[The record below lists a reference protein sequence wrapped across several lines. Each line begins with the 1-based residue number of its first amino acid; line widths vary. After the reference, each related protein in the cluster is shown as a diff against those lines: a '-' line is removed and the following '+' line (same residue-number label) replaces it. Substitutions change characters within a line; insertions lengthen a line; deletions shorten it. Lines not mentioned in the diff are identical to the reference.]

1 MLKVSFIMVNFGLS
15 IFNFTGVFR
24 EMLCLMNDEAVLV
37 IFDIK
42 NHHLTI
48 HYPQLPAPAAAVLP
62 AGDGRGAE
70 QPQVPDLCAGGGAG
84 GGEL

>member
-1 MLKVSFIMVNFGLS
+1 MFKVSFIMVNFGLS
-15 IFNFTGVFR
+15 ILNFTEVFR

-48 HYPQLPAPAAAVLP
+48 HYLQLPDPAAAVLP
-62 AGDGRGAE
+62 PGDGRGAE
-70 QPQVPDLCAGGGAG
+70 QPQVPDLGAG
-84 GGEL
+84 GGSGGGEL